1 MDFLG
6 IPTSAVNEEERFK
19 RYREALKQIRVIILS
34 VDGVLTDG
42 QINYT
47 ESGDEIRTFFARD
60 GFAIKEA
67 LAQGLRIVVI
77 STRPSKATM
86 RRMIELGVTDAYLG
100 IRNKLETYEEIKQ
113 LYNLRDEECLYIGDD
128 YDDMAILQKV
138 GFSATPLNGID
149 ALRYNV
155 GYVSAFEGG
164 KGCVRDVIE
173 LTLFE
178 QGKWRYGQ
186 LYR

>member
-1 MDFLG
+1 MEFMGVPVPAID
-6 IPTSAVNEEERFK
+6 EQERYK
-19 RYREALKQIRVIILS
+19 RYREALKQIRIIILT

-42 QINYT
+42 HINYT

-67 LAQGLRIVVI
+67 LAQGLRVVVI
-77 STRPSKATM
+77 STRPLKATM
-86 RRMIELGVTDAYLG
+86 RRMIELGVTDVYLG
-100 IRNKLETYEEIKQ
+100 IRNKLETYEEIKM
-113 LYNLRDEECLYIGDD
+113 LYGVTDEECLYIGDD
-128 YDDMAILQKV
+128 YDDLPILKKV
-138 GFSATPLNGID
+138 GFSATPLNGIE

-173 LTLFE
+173 LTLVE
-178 QGKWRYGQ
+178 QGKWQYGE